1 MGIDP
6 DAGSGII
13 QRFIGFP
20 DSSVSDKYVE
30 PVREVKTSIMRSL
43 LGRVTSL
50 FKAQLLSVVGGGVI
64 GILMTLSEVYSV

>member
-1 MGIDP
+1 MSTDP

-13 QRFIGFP
+13 QGFIGFP

-43 LGRVTSL
+43 LGRVARL
-50 FKAQLLSVVGGGVI
+50 FKAQLLSAGGG
-64 GILMTLSEVYSV
+64 GHRALN